1 MGYSIF
7 RFGSLYLEGNIQNIP
22 QKPKEHGDISS
33 YKMAPHTHPNI
44 PQMSIGPTSVS
55 NKKVIS
61 WVKPDGINL
70 LVADRVLLAV
80 VSWQDLNDLG
90 FVVGRKTVI
99 DGYTFL
105 CRLLEV
111 GASEADSNEW
121 DDILTATSERNS
133 LWHWDDIFFWGADAS
148 VYGAPGRAVRGYF
161 SARYWNYDY
170 ATSRHVDVGFRPA
183 LEPLPS
189 DDPTPN
195 INLDGVDF
203 QLTSLPGGKG
213 FSPILQPIQEN
224 VFKDIPVGGKV
235 RMYTFT
241 ENGRPIHMDKP
252 VKDPAMLTLTDR
264 YYGDEFLIPWTISN
278 GVAVVSQSLKQQ
290 I

>member
-70 LVADRVLLAV
+70 LVADRVLLAA

-170 ATSRHVDVGFRPA
+170 ATSRHVDVG
-183 LEPLPS
+183 S
-189 DDPTPN
+189 
-195 INLDGVDF
+195 
-203 QLTSLPGGKG
+203 
-213 FSPILQPIQEN
+213 
-224 VFKDIPVGGKV
+224 
-235 RMYTFT
+235 
-241 ENGRPIHMDKP
+241 
-252 VKDPAMLTLTDR
+252 
-264 YYGDEFLIPWTISN
+264 
-278 GVAVVSQSLKQQ
+278 
-290 I
+290 